1 MKKIIGDFKE
11 SSFMSSGAETRLQ
24 WAEVKMGGEQR
35 RASEEI
41 QWQRER
47 GEGWIEGYENRLEK
61 SVPLWLFSSGWVGLT
76 EQESIKM

>member
-35 RASEEI
+35 GASEEI

-47 GEGWIEGYENRLEK
+47 GEGG
-61 SVPLWLFSSGWVGLT
+61 
-76 EQESIKM
+76 